1 MIPPIERQG
10 KPLRLG
16 TAQRGAHKVPGAD
29 GGVSADLQL
38 ARYVGVCENSGRVAY
53 RARAQHDDC
62 LRSGKEGL
70 VWSAN
75 GSIASVWPSVDDFR
89 SSPVNGRHQIQ

>member
-1 MIPPIERQG
+1 MIPPIELQG
-10 KPLRLG
+10 KPLLLG

-62 LRSGKEGL
+62 LRSGKEGF
-70 VWSAN
+70 
-75 GSIASVWPSVDDFR
+75 ASVWPSVDDFR